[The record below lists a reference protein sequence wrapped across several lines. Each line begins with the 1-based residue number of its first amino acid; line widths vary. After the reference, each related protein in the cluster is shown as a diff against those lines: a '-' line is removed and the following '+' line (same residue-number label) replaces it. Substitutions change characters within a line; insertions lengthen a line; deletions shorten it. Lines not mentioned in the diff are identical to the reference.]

1 MTAQIRAKPLIA
13 SIALAMGGGFLSNRL
28 SGDVKGIYQT
38 LNLPW
43 FAPPDWVFAV
53 VWPVLYL
60 LIAAA
65 YYLVM
70 ESPKGE
76 ARTQAMTFYLV
87 QLFLNF
93 LWSPLFFRW
102 GAYAWAFR
110 LLCTI
115 FLLALAT
122 IICFALLDRRTLWLM
137 TPYLV
142 WLVFAMLLN
151 KSIAVLN

>member
-70 ESPKGE
+70 ESPKGRVCLGVS
-76 ARTQAMTFYLV
+76 AALHYLSACIGNHNLLRT
-87 QLFLNF
+87 
-93 LWSPLFFRW
+93 
-102 GAYAWAFR
+102 
-110 LLCTI
+110 
-115 FLLALAT
+115 
-122 IICFALLDRRTLWLM
+122 D
-137 TPYLV
+137 
-142 WLVFAMLLN
+142 
-151 KSIAVLN
+151 

>member
-28 SGDVKGIYQT
+28 SGDVKGTYQT

-53 VWPVLYL
+53 VWPVLY
-60 LIAAA
+60 
-65 YYLVM
+65 
-70 ESPKGE
+70 
-76 ARTQAMTFYLV
+76 
-87 QLFLNF
+87 LNF

-122 IICFALLDRRTLWLM
+122 IICFALIDRRTLWLM

>member
-65 YYLVM
+65 YYLV
-70 ESPKGE
+70 K
-76 ARTQAMTFYLV
+76 V
-87 QLFLNF
+87 
-93 LWSPLFFRW
+93 
-102 GAYAWAFR
+102 
-110 LLCTI
+110 CDV
-115 FLLALAT
+115 LALQVIGICMGSFCLT
-122 IICFALLDRRTLWLM
+122 ILAYHLCRKV
-137 TPYLV
+137 P
-142 WLVFAMLLN
+142 
-151 KSIAVLN
+151 VLRKISGCV